1 MDSALTFGRA
11 PRVPRSRTA
20 SCLRFLLTQRM
31 SPARPVT
38 SAAARIA
45 PTTDAIKTAVC
56 RMPLPAL
63 ATLPSGVAKPCRSR
77 DYLKRCHPVWRGR
90 SGLGWLQRC
99 CWLKALR
106 LEIFLQR
113 PAS

>member
-56 RMPLPAL
+56 RLPLPAL
-63 ATLPSGVAKPCRSR
+63 TTLPSEVAKPRRSR
-77 DYLKRCHPVWRGR
+77 RLSQEVPSRLER
-90 SGLGWLQRC
+90 
-99 CWLKALR
+99 ALR
-106 LEIFLQR
+106 TGLAAEVLL
-113 PAS
+113 AEGVKTH